1 MKPTNAT
8 AKTIQAQTAVGKKTL
23 SSLEKLKSQQAKLAA
38 RIQAAEA
45 RVKVS
50 ERKQDTRRKILIGAY
65 YLDEARKNHGGN
77 GHDGL
82 VALKA
87 KLDGYL
93 KRDSDRKLFDL
104 SPLPVPSSVK
114 E

>member
-1 MKPTNAT
+1 MDTTTKALNTPTD
-8 AKTIQAQTAVGKKTL
+8 AVGAASGKKTR
-23 SSLEKLKSQQAKLAA
+23 SSLEKLKAQQAKLAA

-65 YLDEARKNHGGN
+65 YLDEARKND
-77 GHDGL
+77 DGL
-82 VALKA
+82 AGLKE

-93 KRDSDRKLFDL
+93 KRDSDRGLFGL
-104 SPLPVPSSVK
+104 PPLMTK

>member
-1 MKPTNAT
+1 MSTKSAAAAPS
-8 AKTIQAQTAVGKKTL
+8 TL
-23 SSLEKLKSQQAKLAA
+23 AKLKSQQAKLAA

-45 RVKVS
+45 RVRVS

-65 YLDEARKNHGGN
+65 YLDEVRKNHGN
-77 GHDGL
+77 DGHDGL
-82 VALKA
+82 AALKE

-104 SPLPVPSSVK
+104 LPIPAK

>member
-1 MKPTNAT
+1 M
-8 AKTIQAQTAVGKKTL
+8 
-23 SSLEKLKSQQAKLAA
+23 KLAA

-65 YLDEARKNHGGN
+65 YLDEARKNNDGNGN

-82 VALKA
+82 AALKA

-93 KRDSDRKLFDL
+93 KRDSDRKLFGL
-104 SPLPVPSSVK
+104 SPMMTK

>member
-1 MKPTNAT
+1 MKKVEVSN
-8 AKTIQAQTAVGKKTL
+8 VGL
-23 SSLEKLKSQQAKLAA
+23 SKLEKLKAQQAKLAA
-38 RIQAAEA
+38 RIQAVEA

-50 ERKQDTRRKILIGAY
+50 GRKQDTRRKILVGAC
-65 YLDEARKNHGGN
+65 YLDEARKNEE
-77 GHDGL
+77 GL
-82 VALKA
+82 AGLKE

-104 SPLPVPSSVK
+104 LPVVVK

>member
-1 MKPTNAT
+1 MSTKSAAAPSSAPS
-8 AKTIQAQTAVGKKTL
+8 TL
-23 SSLEKLKSQQAKLAA
+23 AKLKSQQAKLAA

-45 RVKVS
+45 RVRVS

-65 YLDEARKNHGGN
+65 YLDEARKNINGN
-77 GHDGL
+77 DGNDGI
-82 VALKA
+82 VALKE

-104 SPLPVPSSVK
+104 LPIQVK

>member
-1 MKPTNAT
+1 MNTTTKARNIPTE
-8 AKTIQAQTAVGKKTL
+8 AVGAAVHKKAL
-23 SSLEKLKSQQAKLAA
+23 SSLEKLKAQQAKLAA

-65 YLDEARKNHGGN
+65 YLDEARKNHE
-77 GHDGL
+77 GL
-82 VALKA
+82 EALKA

-104 SPLPVPSSVK
+104 LPIHVK